1 MSVLDRFSLPGKVVI
16 VTGAASGIGLASANA
31 LRDAGATVIGADL
44 QSGDGVASLDV
55 RDSAAVDA
63 LVATTIAEHGRLD
76 GYANIAGIAHLS
88 SVVDTTDDELERV
101 MAVNLK
107 GVYWGCRAAARAMID
122 TGTAGSI
129 VNVAS
134 AAAYMGA
141 PMLSCYAIAKAGV
154 VTLTRTLAQEV
165 GRNQIRVNAIAPGI
179 IVTPMTM
186 GLVDPN
192 DTAAIEERRA
202 RYARNTKLGRPGEA
216 DDIANAVLYLM
227 SEASSFMTG
236 QVLHPNG
243 GAIMAS

>member
-1 MSVLDRFSLPGKVVI
+1 LERFSAHEKVVV
-16 VTGAASGIGLASANA
+16 VTGAASGIGLASADA
-31 LRDAGATVIGADL
+31 LRDAGATVVGADL
-44 QSGDGVASLDV
+44 HPTDGVVALDV

-63 LVATTIAEHGRLD
+63 LVAATVAEHGRLD
-76 GYANIAGIAHLS
+76 GFVNVAGIAHLS
-88 SVVDTTDDELERV
+88 SVVETSDDELERV
-101 MAVNLK
+101 LAVNLK
-107 GVYWGCRAAARAMID
+107 GVYWGCRAAARAMLD
-122 TGTAGSI
+122 AGTAGSI

-141 PMLSCYAIAKAGV
+141 PLLSCYAIAKAGV

-165 GRNQIRVNAIAPGI
+165 GSNGIRVNAIAPGI
-179 IVTPMTM
+179 IMTPMTM
-186 GLVDPN
+186 GAVDPN

-216 DDIANAVLYLM
+216 DDIANAVLYLV
-227 SEASSFMTG
+227 SEASDFMTG